1 MAPDYSPFLL
11 TSYFSVGKISQFR
24 GERKGSF
31 QWWLWYEQKEDLQ
44 NQRASVLQYNVHE
57 YYYVQFLR

>member
-24 GERKGSF
+24 GERKGF
-31 QWWLWYEQKEDLQ
+31 IQRWFRHEQKENLQ
-44 NQRASVLQYNVHE
+44 N
-57 YYYVQFLR
+57 